1 MAGRRHLPALIAVL
15 LAAPVAAAP
24 AAPDPAATARAVLKA
39 TPLIDGHNDLFIGFM
54 DCRDCPRD
62 LAAHDIGKPTSGDTD
77 IPRWQ
82 AGMVGGQLL
91 NVFGR
96 DTSLKTTLDAYDL
109 LYRLAASY
117 GDRVAIAGSA
127 AEVRAIFK
135 SGRIALIPTLENAR
149 RLENDPAVLRMLHR
163 LGLRAV
169 TLAYK
174 TNDLADASD
183 DAPKHGGLSPLGV
196 VMVRAMNAAGVLV
209 DLSHTAPATMHHVLD
224 ISTAPVI
231 FSHSSARALTDVE
244 RNVPDDVLRRL
255 AGNGGI
261 VMVSFV
267 PYFTT
272 PESARWDAATA
283 AESDA
288 IGAAVAAKALS
299 EADADKRWAA
309 FQAANPAPKVTI
321 AQVADHIEHI
331 RRIAGPDHI
340 GIGSDFGGTSSKVT
354 GLEDVSTFPALF
366 TELARRGWSKADL
379 AKLAGENF
387 LRVMAAAEAVAEK

>member
-1 MAGRRHLPALIAVL
+1 MAGRIILAVLAAL
-15 LAAPVAAAP
+15 LAAPAAA
-24 AAPDPAATARAVLKA
+24 AEDPAAIARAVLKA
-39 TPLIDGHNDLFIGFM
+39 TPLIDGHNDLFIPFM

-62 LAAHDIGKPTSGDTD
+62 LPAYDIGKRTTGDTD

-82 AGMVGGQLL
+82 AGLVGGTLL
-91 NVFGR
+91 NVFGA

-109 LYRLAASY
+109 LNRLAATY
-117 GDRVAIAGSA
+117 ADRVAIAGSA

-135 SGRIALIPTLENAR
+135 SGRIALIPSLENAK

-174 TNDLADASD
+174 THDLADASD
-183 DAPKHGGLSPLGV
+183 DAPKHDGLSPLGV
-196 VMVRAMNAAGVLV
+196 TMVKAMNDAGVLV
-209 DLSHTAPATMHHVLD
+209 DLSHTAPATMHDVLD

-231 FSHSSARALTDVE
+231 FSHSNARALTDVE

-255 AGNGGI
+255 PKNGGI

-272 PESARWDAATA
+272 AESARWQAATA

-288 IGAAVAAKALS
+288 ITAAVATKTLS
-299 EADADKRWAA
+299 EAEADKRWAA
-309 FQAANPAPKVTI
+309 FEAANPPPKVTVS
-321 AQVADHIEHI
+321 QVADHIEHI

-340 GIGSDFGGTSSKVT
+340 GIGSDFDGVMTKVT
-354 GLEDVSTFPALF
+354 GLEDVSTFPGLF
-366 TELARRGWSKADL
+366 TELARRGWSKPDL

-387 LRVMAAAEAVAEK
+387 LRVMAVAEAVAGK

>member
-1 MAGRRHLPALIAVL
+1 MPGRRMLPALIAALIAV
-15 LAAPVAAAP
+15 PVVARE
-24 AAPDPAATARAVLKA
+24 DPAATAREVLQA

-54 DCRDCPRD
+54 DCRACPRD
-62 LAAHDIGKPTSGDTD
+62 FPAYDIGKRTSGDTD

-82 AGMVGGQLL
+82 AGMVGGTLL
-91 NVFGR
+91 NVFGA
-96 DTSLKTTLDAYDL
+96 DASLNTTLDAYDL
-109 LYRLAASY
+109 LYRLATAHA
-117 GDRVAIAGSA
+117 DRLAIAGSA
-127 AEVRAIFK
+127 ADVRAIHK
-135 SGRIALIPTLENAR
+135 SGRIALIPSLESAR
-149 RLENDPAVLRMLHR
+149 RLDNDPAVLRMLHR

-174 TNDLADASD
+174 TNDLADAAD

-196 VMVRAMNAAGVLV
+196 NIVKAMNATGVLV
-209 DLSHTAPATMHHVLD
+209 DLSHTAPATMHDVLD
-224 ISTAPVI
+224 ISAAPVI
-231 FSHSSARALTDVE
+231 FSHSNARALTDTE

-255 AGNGGI
+255 PKNGGI
-261 VMVSFV
+261 VMVAFV

-272 PESARWDAATA
+272 PESARWEAATA

-288 IGAAVAAKALS
+288 IGAAVAAKTLS

-309 FQAANPAPKVTI
+309 WQAANPPPKVTI
-321 AQVADHIEHI
+321 AHVADHIDHI

-340 GIGSDFGGTSSKVT
+340 GIGSDFDGVSTKVT

-387 LRVMAAAEAVAEK
+387 LRVMAAAEVAAGR

>member
-1 MAGRRHLPALIAVL
+1 MRHLLPALIAAL
-15 LAAPVAAAP
+15 LAAPAAAADP
-24 AAPDPAATARAVLKA
+24 AAPDPAVIARAVLKA

-62 LAAHDIGKPTSGDTD
+62 FPAYDIGKRTSGDTD

-82 AGMVGGQLL
+82 AGMVGGTLL
-91 NVFGR
+91 NVFGA
-96 DTSLKTTLDAYDL
+96 DASLKTTLDAYDL
-109 LYRLAASY
+109 LYRLAAAHK
-117 GDRVAIAGSA
+117 DRLAVAGSA
-127 AEVRAIFK
+127 AEVRAIHK
-135 SGRIALIPTLENAR
+135 SGRIALIPALENAR
-149 RLENDPAVLRMLHR
+149 RLDNDPAVLRMLHR

-183 DAPKHGGLSPLGV
+183 DAPKHDGLSPLGV
-196 VMVRAMNAAGVLV
+196 NMVKAMNAAGVLV
-209 DLSHTAPATMHHVLD
+209 DLSHTAPATMHDVLD

-231 FSHSSARALTDVE
+231 FSHSSARALTDIQ

-255 AGNGGI
+255 PKNGGI

-272 PESARWDAATA
+272 PENARWDAATA

-288 IGAAVAAKALS
+288 IGAAVAAKTLS

-309 FQAANPAPKVTI
+309 LQAANPAPKVTI
-321 AQVADHIEHI
+321 ANVADHIDHI
-331 RRIAGPDHI
+331 SRIAGPDHI
-340 GIGSDFGGTSSKVT
+340 GIGSDFDGMAHKIT

-366 TELARRGWSKADL
+366 TELARRGWSKQDL

-387 LRVMAAAEAVAEK
+387 LRVMAAAEAVAGK

>member
-1 MAGRRHLPALIAVL
+1 MRHLLPALIAAL
-15 LAAPVAAAP
+15 LAAPAAA
-24 AAPDPAATARAVLKA
+24 ADPAATARAVLKA
-39 TPLIDGHNDLFIGFM
+39 MPLIDGHNDLFIGFM

-62 LAAHDIGKPTSGDTD
+62 FPAYDIGKRTSGDTD

-82 AGMVGGQLL
+82 AGMVGGTLL

-96 DTSLKTTLDAYDL
+96 DASLKTTLDAYDL
-109 LYRLAASY
+109 LYRLADAHN
-117 GDRVAIAGSA
+117 DRLAIAGSA
-127 AEVRAIFK
+127 AEVRRIFK
-135 SGRIALIPTLENAR
+135 SGRIALIPSLENAK

-183 DAPKHGGLSPLGV
+183 DAPKHNGLSLLGV
-196 VMVRAMNAAGVLV
+196 TMVRAMNQAGVLV
-209 DLSHTAPATMHHVLD
+209 DLSHTAPATMHDVLD

-231 FSHSSARALTDVE
+231 FSHSNARALTDVE

-255 AGNGGI
+255 PKNGGL
-261 VMVSFV
+261 VMVAFV

-272 PESARWDAATA
+272 PESARWEAATA
-283 AESDA
+283 GESDA
-288 IGAAVAAKALS
+288 IGAAVAAKTLS

-309 FQAANPAPKVTI
+309 FLAANPPPKVTI
-321 AQVADHIEHI
+321 AHVADHIDHI

-340 GIGSDFGGTSSKVT
+340 GIGSDFDGVSTKVT

-366 TELARRGWSKADL
+366 TELARRGWSEADL
-379 AKLAGENF
+379 AKLAGGNF
-387 LRVMAAAEAVAEK
+387 LRVMEAAEAAAGK